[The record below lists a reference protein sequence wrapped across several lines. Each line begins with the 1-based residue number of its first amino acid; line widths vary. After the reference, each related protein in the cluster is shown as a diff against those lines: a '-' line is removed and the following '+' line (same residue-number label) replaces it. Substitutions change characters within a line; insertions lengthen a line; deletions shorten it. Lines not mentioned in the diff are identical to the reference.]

1 MAKKALIILAEGF
14 EEIEAVTVIDVL
26 RRAGISV
33 TVAGLSALQVKAS
46 RGVVIVAEKKL
57 DEVAE
62 DFDALILPGGSTGAA
77 NLAASKELGSLIK
90 SMDRDNKI
98 IAAICAAPSVVLE
111 PLGILKGRSVTGY
124 PGMTENFG
132 KDTKYKEDSVVVDGN
147 IITSRGPATAL
158 LFALA
163 IVEKLAGKEVSEKV
177 KRATLAV
184 NS

>member
-1 MAKKALIILAEGF
+1 
-14 EEIEAVTVIDVL
+14 
-26 RRAGISV
+26 
-33 TVAGLSALQVKAS
+33 
-46 RGVVIVAEKKL
+46 
-57 DEVAE
+57 
-62 DFDALILPGGSTGAA
+62 
-77 NLAASKELGSLIK
+77 
-90 SMDRDNKI
+90 MDQDNKI

>member
-26 RRAGISV
+26 RRAGIGV

-46 RGVVIVAEKKL
+46 RGVIIMAEKKL
-57 DEVAE
+57 NEVTK

-77 NLAASKELGSLIK
+77 NLAASEESGSLIK
-90 SMDRDNKI
+90 SMYQDNKI
-98 IAAICAAPSVVLE
+98 IAAICAAPSVVLA
-111 PLGILKGRSVTGY
+111 PLGILKGKSVTGY

-147 IITSRGPATAL
+147 IITSHGPATVL

-163 IVEKLAGKEVSEKV
+163 IVEKLIGKEASDKV
-177 KRATLAV
+177 AKATLV
-184 NS
+184 T

>member
-62 DFDALILPGGSTGAA
+62 DFDALILPGGDPQAR
-77 NLAASKELGSLIK
+77 LILLPLK
-90 SMDRDNKI
+90 NWDPLLNRWIRI
-98 IAAICAAPSVVLE
+98 I
-111 PLGILKGRSVTGY
+111 
-124 PGMTENFG
+124 
-132 KDTKYKEDSVVVDGN
+132 
-147 IITSRGPATAL
+147 
-158 LFALA
+158 
-163 IVEKLAGKEVSEKV
+163 KL
-177 KRATLAV
+177 
-184 NS
+184 

>member
-1 MAKKALIILAEGF
+1 MAKKALIILADGF
-14 EEIEAVTVIDVL
+14 EEIEAVTVIDIL

-33 TVAGLSALQVKAS
+33 TVAGLSALKVKAS
-46 RGVVIVAEKKL
+46 RGVIIMAEKKL

-62 DFDALILPGGSTGAA
+62 DFDALVLPGGSTGAA
-77 NLAASKELGSLIK
+77 NLAASKEVGSLIK
-90 SMDRDNKI
+90 SMHQDNKI
-98 IAAICAAPSVVLE
+98 VAAICAAPSVVLA

-158 LFALA
+158 LFALV
-163 IVEKLAGKEVSEKV
+163 IVERLIDKATSDRIKK
-177 KRATLAV
+177 ATLA
-184 NS
+184 